1 MLNLREKLLAC
12 LPFLFQTLRESEWQW
27 YYTLNAHRSGRACVV
42 RAGSFLMQLRSLALA
57 AALAVAAVPYT
68 ASAVAFS
75 DMNNIAPGATVDVAG
90 GPYFFD
96 SNFTD
101 TDAAGIF
108 DFTFTNN
115 SLGVAAVTMSEGT
128 VLQNTLDFLG
138 GVTAVWLNGG
148 ASAIIAEG
156 ATMGWSL
163 TSLIQAGSSDT
174 LRISFGDPRANVVR
188 GRGDIDFDILV
199 QPIPLPASALMLLGA
214 LGGLGV
220 ISRRRREAL
229 A

>member
-1 MLNLREKLLAC
+1 
-12 LPFLFQTLRESEWQW
+12 
-27 YYTLNAHRSGRACVV
+27 
-42 RAGSFLMQLRSLALA
+42 MQLRSLALA
-57 AALAVAAVPYT
+57 AALALAAVPYT

-75 DMNNIAPGATVDVAG
+75 DMNNIAPGSTVDLAG

-101 TDAAGIF
+101 ADVAGAF

-115 SLGVAAVTMSEGT
+115 SLGVAAVTISEGT

-148 ASAIIAEG
+148 ASAIIPEG

-163 TSLIQAGSSDT
+163 TSLIQAGNSDT
-174 LRISFGDPRANVVR
+174 LRISFGDPSANVAG

-199 QPIPLPASALMLLGA
+199 QPIRKHPA
-214 LGGLGV
+214 
-220 ISRRRREAL
+220 
-229 A
+229 

>member
-1 MLNLREKLLAC
+1 
-12 LPFLFQTLRESEWQW
+12 
-27 YYTLNAHRSGRACVV
+27 
-42 RAGSFLMQLRSLALA
+42 MQLRCLALA
-57 AALAVAAVPYT
+57 AALALLAVPYT
-68 ASAVAFS
+68 ASAVVFS
-75 DMNNIAPGATVDVAG
+75 DMNNITPGATVDVSG

-96 SNFTD
+96 SNFTGAD
-101 TDAAGIF
+101 VAGTF
-108 DFTFTNN
+108 EFTFTNN
-115 SLGVAAVTMSEGT
+115 NLGVAAVTISEGT

-148 ASAIIAEG
+148 ASAIIPEG

-163 TSLIQAGSSDT
+163 KSVIAAGGSDT
-174 LRISFGDPRANVVR
+174 LRISFGDPTAVVAR

-214 LGGLGV
+214 LSGLGV